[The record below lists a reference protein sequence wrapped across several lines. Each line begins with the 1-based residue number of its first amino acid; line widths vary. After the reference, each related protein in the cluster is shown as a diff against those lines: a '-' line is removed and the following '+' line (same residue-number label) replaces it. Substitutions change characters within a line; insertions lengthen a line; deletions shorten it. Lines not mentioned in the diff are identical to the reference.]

1 MERLL
6 ISACLIGAK
15 CKYSGGHNALPENA
29 LAALRKRYALVP
41 VCPETAGG
49 LGVPREPSE
58 RRDDAVISRSGR
70 DVTAAYCRGAAIA
83 GELCERFGCRTALLK
98 ERSPSCGSGAVY
110 DGSFSGTLVPG
121 DGVTAELLKGR
132 GVLVV
137 GEGELEKLLGLE
149 TVKKPPKKR
158 SQKSPRGLF

>member
-58 RRDDAVISRSGR
+58 RRGDAVISRSGR

-149 TVKKPPKKR
+149 TVKKPSKKLR
-158 SQKSPRGLF
+158 